1 MPRKLLTAL
10 AATLAATAV
19 HANDLS
25 FYSPL
30 SASGF
35 GLGAA
40 FGLSSR
46 IDLRVEYAGIALSRS
61 GLREGVDFDARHGLA
76 AMSVVGDWYF
86 GSQTGFRLGA
96 GLVSP
101 GSQLSGFSRIG
112 GLTPVGTAYPGSG
125 GSGINLSSDLARV
138 MSPYVGLGWGTRMSQ
153 DRGFGLRADLGLMYS
168 RPDARLGV
176 GGLAAESLADQRRLQ
191 DAYDRYRF
199 YPVISAGMSYRF

>member
-1 MPRKLLTAL
+1 M
-10 AATLAATAV
+10 
-19 HANDLS
+19 
-25 FYSPL
+25 
-30 SASGF
+30 
-35 GLGAA
+35 
-40 FGLSSR
+40 
-46 IDLRVEYAGIALSRS
+46 
-61 GLREGVDFDARHGLA
+61 
-76 AMSVVGDWYF
+76 
-86 GSQTGFRLGA
+86 
-96 GLVSP
+96 SP

-125 GSGINLSSDLARV
+125 GSGIDLSGDLARV